1 MQAILN
7 FAQQT
12 GFYQFSQG
20 GNWKMLIMIAISF
33 VLLYLAIVKQFE
45 PLLLLPIAFGMLCTN
60 LPGADMFHEIL
71 FAGGH
76 IHWDMFHGDPIQASE
91 LLQLLQ
97 DGALP
102 DVIKPYAEQL
112 IAAAN
117 GAFGAMMLQANFHL
131 RATEGATLCQNPET
145 QAYAL
150 VRPFPLA
157 ITDVES
163 LAAGLA
169 SLANQT
175 ENWRK
180 ALAGLNTAEAA
191 KEQSAAS
198 TSDGDSHHDMMASG
212 FFHV

>member
-1 MQAILN
+1 MEFKELLAA
-7 FAQQT
+7 FAAKYGIE
-12 GFYQFSQG
+12 GFD
-20 GNWKMLIMIAISF
+20 
-33 VLLYLAIVKQFE
+33 
-45 PLLLLPIAFGMLCTN
+45 
-60 LPGADMFHEIL
+60 GADGAAALEVDGIRV
-71 FAGGH
+71 
-76 IHWDMFHGDPIQASE
+76 E
-91 LLQLLQ
+91 LLEDPQARSLVACAEI
-97 DGALP
+97 GLP
-102 DVIKPYAEQL
+102 PPD
-112 IAAAN
+112 AN
-117 GAFGAMMLQANFHL
+117 GAFGAMMLRANFLL

-163 LAAGLA
+163 LAAGLE

-191 KEQSAAS
+191 KERGAAS

>member
-1 MQAILN
+1 MEFKELIAG
-7 FAQQT
+7 FAAK
-12 GFYQFSQG
+12 YE
-20 GNWKMLIMIAISF
+20 IAG
-33 VLLYLAIVKQFE
+33 LD
-45 PLLLLPIAFGMLCTN
+45 
-60 LPGADMFHEIL
+60 GADGVAELEVDSIRV
-71 FAGGH
+71 
-76 IHWDMFHGDPIQASE
+76 E
-91 LLQLLQ
+91 LLEDPQ
-97 DGALP
+97 ARS
-102 DVIKPYAEQL
+102 L
-112 IAAAN
+112 IACAEIGLPPPDAN

-163 LAAGLA
+163 LAAGLE
-169 SLANQT
+169 SLANQA